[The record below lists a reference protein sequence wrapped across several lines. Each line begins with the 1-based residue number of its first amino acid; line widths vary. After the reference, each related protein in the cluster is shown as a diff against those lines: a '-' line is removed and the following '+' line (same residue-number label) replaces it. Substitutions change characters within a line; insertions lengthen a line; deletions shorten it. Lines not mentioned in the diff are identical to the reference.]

1 MLIGTR
7 SAIFVPF
14 AALGLIVVDEEHDGS
29 FKQQDGF
36 RYSARDLATKRA
48 QLLGIP
54 LIMGT
59 ATPALET
66 LHNAQRGRF
75 RHVRL
80 TARPGAARADAASN
94 WSTSA
99 A

>member
-1 MLIGTR
+1 M
-7 SAIFVPF
+7 
-14 AALGLIVVDEEHDGS
+14 VDEEHDGS

-75 RHVRL
+75 RHLRL
-80 TARPGAARADAASN
+80 TARPGAAHTDAASN